1 MPVLLTTA
9 YLPPISYIA
18 GCLCSNK
25 IIIERFE
32 TYPKQTFRNRCNI
45 YGPNGLQKLSIPVV
59 KVNGNHTQTKDI
71 RIYENISWK
80 RLHWRS
86 VETAYNNSPFFL
98 YYKDL
103 FIKAFEKQFDFLI
116 DLNTH
121 LLITIFEI
129 LKKET
134 EIGFTDH
141 FIKSPEGFVDI
152 QAFSNKK
159 KTSSNGTFPHYTQ
172 VFSPIHGFL
181 ADLSIIDLIF
191 NLGPEAKDF
200 LVSEINP
207 TFVKR

>member
-18 GCLCSNK
+18 GCLCSNQ

-71 RIYENISWK
+71 RISQNIPWK
-80 RLHWRS
+80 RIHWRS
-86 VETAYNNSPFFL
+86 IETAYNNSPFFL

-103 FIKAFEKQFDFLI
+103 FIKTFEKQFDFLI
-116 DLNTH
+116 DHNTH
-121 LLITIFEI
+121 LLITILEI
-129 LKKET
+129 LKIEYG
-134 EIGFTDH
+134 IGFSDH
-141 FIKSPEGFVDI
+141 FIKNPEGIIDL
-152 QAFSNKK
+152 QGFSSKK
-159 KTSSNGTFPHYTQ
+159 NHHTSNAFPHYTQ

-191 NLGPEAKDF
+191 NLGPEAEDF

-207 TFVKR
+207 TFVSR